1 MIGMRER
8 LKILACFTLFWL
20 AFMILIKA
28 IFLVYNHDLTR
39 QLTASE
45 IFLVFLYG
53 LKMDA
58 SMSGYLLMFT
68 SLMLTISVFTKSKA
82 IIYII
87 NTVSILFLFISCAV
101 VIVDVELY
109 RHWGFRLNTTPLLYI
124 GPEAMGSIE
133 PSVIIKNILILLIL
147 FIGFL
152 FIYITYLIP
161 PLHKLNKYNWKV
173 FSIMLV
179 ITGLLFIPIRGSF
192 TVAPMNTGFVYFHNT
207 KPYANHAAINVV
219 WNFLKSVTRGNEVR
233 YPENFFDK
241 KLATTYFNE
250 LYTQGDSTTSLLNT
264 RKPNILLFVLESF
277 TADVIEPLGGVK
289 DITPNLNKLCREGI
303 LFDNFYASG
312 DRTDKGIVSILSGYP
327 AQPQSSI
334 IKFPSKTQ
342 HLPYLTRYL
351 NDLGYHT
358 SFVYGGD
365 IDFSNFRSYLTNCQ
379 FEHITSLDDLP
390 DELYTSKWGIHDHYV
405 FGQAMQEC
413 DSSKNPFF
421 KIVLSLSSHEP
432 FDVPM
437 EPVIKGSDHE
447 SLFLNSCYYT
457 DKSLGDFINKAKQQ
471 PWWSNTLV
479 IITAD
484 HGHRL
489 PRNKEIKD
497 KERFRIPLLL
507 IGGALN
513 KRDTIIHTFSN
524 QTDIANTLL
533 AQLDIPHKEFN
544 FSKNILSNKVNS
556 FAVYFYNDGYGFI
569 KPNQYIIYDNPGK
582 QFLKSVNASEKDL
595 GVSQAYQQ
603 VLFEDYNKK

>member
-1 MIGMRER
+1 MRER
-8 LKILACFTLFWL
+8 VKLLAYFTLYWL
-20 AFMILIKA
+20 AFMIVIRA
-28 IFLVYNHDLTR
+28 TFLVYNHDLTH

-58 SMSGYLLMFT
+58 SMGGYMLMFT
-68 SLMLTISVFTKSKA
+68 SLMLTISVFTKSKS

-87 NTVSILFLFISCAV
+87 NTFSILFLFLSCAV
-101 VIVDVELY
+101 VVVDVELY
-109 RHWGFRLNTTPLLYI
+109 RHWGFRLNTTPFLYI

-133 PSVIIKNILILLIL
+133 PAVIIKNIFILLLL
-147 FIGFL
+147 FSGFL
-152 FIYITYLIP
+152 FIYRRYLT
-161 PLHKLNKYNWKV
+161 PLLYKLKTCNWKI
-173 FSIMLV
+173 FIAMLV
-179 ITGLLFIPIRGSF
+179 ITALLFIPIRGSF

-207 KPYANHAAINVV
+207 KAYANHAAINVI
-219 WNFLKSVTRGNEVR
+219 WNFFNSVMRGSEVI

-241 KLATTYFNE
+241 ELAGAYVSE
-250 LYTQGDSTTSLLNT
+250 LYEQGDSTEVLLT
-264 RKPNILLFVLESF
+264 TKKPNVLLFILESF
-277 TADVIEPLGGVK
+277 TADVIEPLGGVEN
-289 DITPNLNKLCREGI
+289 ITPNLNKLCSEGI

-312 DRTDKGIVSILSGYP
+312 DRTDKGIVSVLSGYP

-379 FEHITSLDDLP
+379 FENITSLDDLP
-390 DELYTSKWGIHDHYV
+390 DERYTSKWGIHDQYI
-405 FGQAMQEC
+405 FAQALQEC

-421 KIVLSLSSHEP
+421 KVVLSLSSHEP

-437 EPVIKGSDHE
+437 EPVIKGTDHQ
-447 SLFLNSCYYT
+447 SLFLNSCYYA
-457 DKSLGDFINKAKQQ
+457 DKVLGDFISKAKQQ
-471 PWWSNTLV
+471 TWWSNTLI

-497 KERFRIPLLL
+497 KERFRIPMLW
-507 IGGALN
+507 IGGAIS
-513 KRDTIIHTFSN
+513 KRDTVVHTISN

-533 AQLDIPHKEFN
+533 AQLDKPHKEFN
-544 FSKNILSNKVNS
+544 FSKNILSDKVNS
-556 FAVYFYNDGYGFI
+556 FAVYFFNDGYGFI
-569 KPNQYIIYDNPGK
+569 KPDQYIVYDNPGK
-582 QFLKSVNASEKDL
+582 QFLKSVNTNEKDL
-595 GVSQAYQQ
+595 NVSKAYQQ

>member
-1 MIGMRER
+1 MLDRIK
-8 LKILACFTLFWL
+8 LLAGFTLYWL
-20 AFMILIKA
+20 AFMLVIKA
-28 IFLVYNHDLTR
+28 IFLIYNHDLTH

-87 NTVSILFLFISCAV
+87 NTISILFLFLSCAV

-109 RHWGFRLNTTPLLYI
+109 RHWGFRLNTTPFLYI

-133 PSVIIKNILILLIL
+133 PSVAIKNIVILLTL

-152 FIYITYLIP
+152 FIYLRSLVPAMY
-161 PLHKLNKYNWKV
+161 KLKKSNWKV
-173 FSIMLV
+173 FTAMLV
-179 ITGLLFIPIRGSF
+179 ITALLFIPIRGSF

-207 KPYANHAAINVV
+207 KAYANHAAINVI
-219 WNFLKSVTRGNEVR
+219 WNFFNSVMRGSEVV
-233 YPENFFDK
+233 YPENFFNK
-241 KLATTYFNE
+241 KLAAEYVRE
-250 LYTQGDSTTSLLNT
+250 LYVQGDSTTALVNAK
-264 RKPNILLFVLESF
+264 KPNVLLIILESF
-277 TADVIEPLGGVK
+277 TADVIEPLGGVEN
-289 DITPNLNKLCREGI
+289 ITPNLNKLCSEGI

-342 HLPYLTRYL
+342 HLPYLTHYL
-351 NDLGYHT
+351 NALGYHS

-379 FEHITSLDDLP
+379 FEHITSRDDLP
-390 DELYTSKWGIHDHYV
+390 DEWYTSKWGIHDQYIFEHA
-405 FGQAMQEC
+405 QQEC
-413 DSSKNPFF
+413 DSSTSPFF
-421 KIVLSLSSHEP
+421 KVVLSLSSHEP

-437 EPVIKGSDHE
+437 EPVIKGTDHE

-457 DKSLGDFINKAKQQ
+457 DKVLGDFIHKAKQQ
-471 PWWSNTLV
+471 PWWNNTLV

-497 KERFRIPLLL
+497 KERFRIPMLW
-507 IGGALN
+507 IGGAIN
-513 KRDTIIHTFSN
+513 KRDTVIHTIAN

-533 AQLDIPHKEFN
+533 AQLDTPHKEFN
-544 FSKNILSNKVNS
+544 FSKNILSNNVNS
-556 FAVYFYNDGYGFI
+556 FAVYFFNDGYGFV
-569 KPNQYIIYDNPGK
+569 KPEQYIVYDNPGK
-582 QFLKSVNASEKDL
+582 QFLKSVNANKKDL
-595 GVSQAYQQ
+595 NISKAYQQ